1 MEKYLED
8 LLERM
13 LDNTLFPEGSLSS
26 ADSVSWKAYREAETL
41 TNEAYIPQ
49 LISFL
54 SSEKN
59 NEKRKK
65 AYFILGKIAKNTE
78 NNEAL
83 QFIIDR
89 IDIENNN
96 SVLNNLLSSLKS
108 IKKPENID
116 ILPILRLLKK
126 ENLDSSVRN
135 DAIWA
140 LMNTK
145 NEQAEEVL
153 LHLSQ
158 QITDETDYSHWY
170 INNVLGNIG
179 TRKSIPRL
187 TELAHSKKMDTS
199 ATALSAIMILG
210 DTRELPIFEK
220 FIQEG
225 RNKDLALLA
234 LTIYGNEKHIPLII
248 KRIKEVVSRKRSQI
262 TLITEDDKSEIMVGM
277 EFLLKFV
284 DKNIEIKKLYDFLSH
299 KKWDNLFEKEQKFL
313 LSKETSF
320 LHS

>member
-1 MEKYLED
+1 MEHYLTD

-13 LDNTLFPEGSLSS
+13 LDSTLFPEGSFSS

-49 LISFL
+49 LMSFL

-59 NEKRKK
+59 DEKRKK
-65 AYFILGKIAKNTE
+65 AYFILGKIAENTE

-96 SVLNNLLSSLKS
+96 SVLNNLFSSLKS

-145 NEQAEEVL
+145 NEQAEDVL
-153 LHLSQ
+153 LHLSL

-199 ATALSAIMILG
+199 ATALSALMALG

-234 LTIYGNEKHIPLII
+234 LTLYGNEMHIPLII

-262 TLITEDDKSEIMVGM
+262 ILITENDKSEIMVGM
-277 EFLLKFV
+277 EFLLKFASQNV
-284 DKNIEIKKLYDFLSH
+284 EIKKLYDLLVN
-299 KKWDNLFEKEQKFL
+299 KKWEHLFEEEQEFL
-313 LSKETSF
+313 LK
-320 LHS
+320 LKR

>member
-78 NNEAL
+78 NTEAL

-116 ILPILRLLKK
+116 ILPILKLLKK

-277 EFLLKFV
+277 EFLLKFI
-284 DKNIEIKKLYDFLSH
+284 DKNIEIKKLYDLLTH

-320 LHS
+320 LP